1 MTDTTEFWD
10 EVNGKLSSIIDNE
23 LEIQALL
30 DAIATMDDE
39 PVTSVEEDND
49 IFLSLSPEEIAYLT
63 NLVIDLED

>member
-1 MTDTTEFWD
+1 MTDTIEFWD